1 MELWIRSQD
10 KKLLVQAKEVKAEVF
25 VGKKLYSPYTNEEI
39 ISFDGD
45 DKFYVIRVNS
55 EMVGEFKTEERCLEI
70 LDEVQKILTRTGTF
84 VFSNVEPPQSE
95 DEFRAFK
102 KNIDEDGMVFL
113 FSNFNNE
120 AKCELLS
127 SPVVTYQMPEE

>member
-1 MELWIRSQD
+1 MGLIKSNGIYFKEEHREYSDGSAVKWCFYDHKSGSVIATYKT
-10 KKLLVQAKEVKAEVF
+10 KK
-25 VGKKLYSPYTNEEI
+25 
-39 ISFDGD
+39 
-45 DKFYVIRVNS
+45 
-55 EMVGEFKTEERCLEI
+55 RCLEI

-113 FSNFNNE
+113 FPDYNE